1 MEEKLITLINFL
13 NSKGIDNPEKP
24 NSKQMKDII
33 SLYLQNEMTT
43 EQFKL
48 YFQLADP
55 AVKSVMHGLTECIT
69 NNKSISQKVI
79 ELIQLTISHL
89 NDQIKFAETIEE
101 RREIRKEIE
110 KCIIH
115 AREEAKRNSDDTNR
129 LYLIGAGA
137 GIVLI
142 GVGVAVFTKNQ
153 EVLKKGMK
161 MVAEGAV
168 KS

>member
-1 MEEKLITLINFL
+1 MLGSDSMENKLHTLIEFL
-13 NSKGIDNPEKP
+13 KSKGIDNPENP
-24 NSKQMKDII
+24 DSNQMKDII
-33 SLYLQNEMTT
+33 SLYLQTEMTT

-55 AVKSVMHGLTECIT
+55 AVNSVMKGLTECIT
-69 NNKSISQKVI
+69 SNKCISEKVI
-79 ELIQLTISHL
+79 ELIQTTIAHL
-89 NDQIKFAETIEE
+89 NEQIKFAETIEE

-137 GIVLI
+137 GVVLI

-153 EVLKKGMK
+153 EVLKKGM
-161 MVAEGAV
+161 M
-168 KS
+168 